1 MKKKFFIGLLIFL
14 LAAGLAFSSEQ
25 DDGSFSQA
33 TGLFGF
39 ITDINDSLGGL
50 QYQQWFGRWGYQLE
64 GGLFINNKTYYD
76 LDSNYRELQD
86 ISGSLAAELLCELY
100 TGQLYRVCD
109 ATLFAWLL
117 GGTMI
122 TTDSNKTYAN
132 AVAGIGLGVDWVFF
146 KHISFPWQFG
156 FVGKFPYDPYVSMTT
171 ALGIRFR
178 F

>member
-1 MKKKFFIGLLIFL
+1 MKKRIFICILMIL
-14 LAAGLAFSSEQ
+14 LAAGMSFSSERA
-25 DDGSFSQA
+25 DGSFSQA

-39 ITDINDSLGGL
+39 ITTEDSLGGL

-64 GGLFINNKTYYD
+64 GGLFINTMTYYD
-76 LDSNYRELQD
+76 GDSNYRDTRD
-86 ISGSLAAELLCELY
+86 IRGSLAAELLCELY
-100 TGQLYRVCD
+100 AGQLFRVCD

-122 TTDSNKTYAN
+122 ATDSNKTYAN
-132 AVAGIGLGVDWVFF
+132 AVAGIGLGVDWVCF

-156 FVGKFPYDPYVSMTT
+156 FVGKFPYDPYVNIMT